1 MATKTSTLYGLLAEF
16 DREDQ
21 VVDATRRIYEAGY
34 RRIDAYAPFPVH
46 GLAEAMGRKRTW
58 VPTVVLAGGVM
69 GGLGGFFMQWYSAV
83 VDYPLNV
90 GGRPM
95 NSWPAF
101 IPIVFELTVLGAALA
116 AVFGML
122 AMNGL
127 PQPYHPVFHVRN
139 FELASRSRFFLL
151 VTSRDAK
158 FDLERTRR
166 DLESLSPRA
175 IHEVPH

>member
-1 MATKTSTLYGLLAEF
+1 MTETRPPIYGLMAEF
-16 DREDQ
+16 A
-21 VVDATRRIYEAGY
+21 DASALVAAARQANQAGF
-34 RRIDAYAPFPVH
+34 RKMDAYSPFPIEE
-46 GLAEAMGRKRTW
+46 LPEALGVAHTRL
-58 VPTVVLAGGVM
+58 PLVVLLGGVL
-69 GGLGGFFMQWYSAV
+69 GCVGGFFMQYYSAV

-90 GGRPM
+90 GGRPQF
-95 NSWPAF
+95 SWPAF
-101 IPIVFELTVLGAALA
+101 IPVTFELTVLGAALA

-158 FDLERTRR
+158 FDLDQTRR
-166 DLESLSPRA
+166 DLESVNPRA
-175 IHEVPH
+175 IHEVPQ

>member
-69 GGLGGFFMQWYSAV
+69 GGSA
-83 VDYPLNV
+83 
-90 GGRPM
+90 GSSCSGTARW
-95 NSWPAF
+95 S
-101 IPIVFELTVLGAALA
+101 TTRSTSAAA
-116 AVFGML
+116 
-122 AMNGL
+122 
-127 PQPYHPVFHVRN
+127 R
-139 FELASRSRFFLL
+139 
-151 VTSRDAK
+151 
-158 FDLERTRR
+158 
-166 DLESLSPRA
+166 
-175 IHEVPH
+175 

>member
-69 GGLGGFFMQWYSAV
+69 GGIGGFFMQWYSAV
-83 VDYPLNV
+83 VDYPLNI

-151 VTSRDAK
+151 VTSRDPK

>member
-1 MATKTSTLYGLLAEF
+1 MPTKTSTLYGLLAEF

-69 GGLGGFFMQWYSAV
+69 GGIGGFFMQWYSAV
-83 VDYPLNV
+83 VDYPINV

-151 VTSRDAK
+151 VTSRDPK
-158 FDLERTRR
+158 FDLEQTRR
-166 DLESLSPRA
+166 DLEAVNPRA
-175 IHEVPH
+175 IHEVPN